1 MDSPDTATSSRT
13 LTIAQLVVSIIG
25 IILSLVGVIGL
36 SILLLSPASGNIL
49 AEQTDLIRNLLWVLL
64 AVTLLTIPSLVTSI
78 RCLNGK
84 PPRSALRKKFLLSSL
99 ALLLVPFLMLLG
111 NRLSAS
117 QVGGWLV
124 APINILTVLIP
135 IWWFLEL
142 GRFRLSA
149 GSKQRQWGL
158 STFSIFVTLPVA
170 MLVEII
176 VIGVGLVIGMM
187 WLVQQPEFAP
197 FISQFGGQFNLDSL
211 DWQYLSFDFMPLLQ
225 RPEVIA
231 AVILGIALVIPLIEE
246 LLKPLGVWV
255 LNKHS
260 LSPAEG
266 FAAGLICGAAFALL
280 ESLFSVSAALGGD
293 WLYAVVG
300 RVGTGLLHVFTVG
313 LNGWALASTWRD
325 GRQLRTAITYVIT
338 VLIHGTWN
346 LFAILMGLDRL
357 GSEFPQVFDPS
368 LTGSAVWVLAALTA
382 LMAVTLFAFN
392 RRLRR
397 APLPSP
403 LLQENL
409 GGLE

>member
-1 MDSPDTATSSRT
+1 MESPDTTTSSRS

-25 IILSLVGVIGL
+25 ILLSLVGVIGL

-49 AEQTDLIRNLLWVLL
+49 AEQINLVRNLLWVLL

-78 RCLNGK
+78 RSLNGK
-84 PPRSALRKKFLLSSL
+84 PPRSASQKKFLLSSL
-99 ALLLVPFLMLLG
+99 ALLLVPLLMLFG

-117 QVGGWLV
+117 QAGGWFI
-124 APINILTVLIP
+124 APLNILTVLIP

-142 GRFRLSA
+142 GRCRLSA
-149 GSKQRQWGL
+149 GSAQRQWGL
-158 STFSIFVTLPVA
+158 STFSMFVTLPIA
-170 MLVEII
+170 ILVEII
-176 VIGVGLVIGMM
+176 VIGVGLIIGLM
-187 WLVQQPEFAP
+187 WLVQQPEYAP
-197 FISQFGGQFNLDSL
+197 FLSQFSGQLNLDSL

-280 ESLFSVSAALGGD
+280 ESLFSVSAAMGGD
-293 WLYAVVG
+293 WLYTVVG
-300 RVGTGLLHVFTVG
+300 RVGTGLLHVFTAG
-313 LNGWALASTWRD
+313 LNGWALASAWRD

-338 VLIHGTWN
+338 VVIHGTWN
-346 LFAILMGLDRL
+346 LFAVLMGLDRL
-357 GSEFPQVFDPS
+357 GSEFPQVIDPS

-392 RRLRR
+392 RRLHT
-397 APLPSP
+397 PLPPP
-403 LLQENL
+403 LAQENL
-409 GGLE
+409 SGLE